1 MWYSEQDRY
10 RNGVGVIMDEWTSK
24 DIAVEL
30 CKKDDRIIFVK
41 IVYGKDI
48 LNVISAYALQVEI
61 EKLTKRKF

>member
-1 MWYSEQDRY
+1 
-10 RNGVGVIMDEWTSK
+10 MDEWTSK